1 VGWRKVCIKRSEHD
15 LVDEMEF
22 NEEVFKYFT
31 EEEAFEF
38 SLIMEWATHGNY
50 QETILNRYPE
60 RIYEWVLKV
69 AKRLMEEGKVGEE
82 GKKEGEDNWVI
93 CKLRP
98 PVRYADIANIV
109 TTGRFYPTEVVI
121 DVEYD
126 EERGFLI
133 VVKWEKQKVNSN

>member
-1 VGWRKVCIKRSEHD
+1 MGWRKVCIKHEDD

-60 RIYEWVLKV
+60 QIYKWVLKV
-69 AKRLMEEGKVGEE
+69 AKRLIREGK
-82 GKKEGEDNWVI
+82 I
-93 CKLRP
+93 
-98 PVRYADIANIV
+98 
-109 TTGRFYPTEVVI
+109 
-121 DVEYD
+121 
-126 EERGFLI
+126 
-133 VVKWEKQKVNSN
+133 